1 MKRKEIDE
9 EKFPKYNKIVIE
21 SIEEEEEKEKEYV
34 QLEFD
39 FDIAKEDNVAPI

>member
-21 SIEEEEEKEKEYV
+21 SIEEEKKEKEYV

>member
-1 MKRKEIDE
+1 MYSERVRKKMVKNE
-9 EKFPKYNKIVIE
+9 E
-21 SIEEEEEKEKEYV
+21 EYV

>member
-9 EKFPKYNKIVIE
+9 AKFPKYSKMVIE
-21 SIEEEEEKEKEYV
+21 LIEEEEKKKKEYV